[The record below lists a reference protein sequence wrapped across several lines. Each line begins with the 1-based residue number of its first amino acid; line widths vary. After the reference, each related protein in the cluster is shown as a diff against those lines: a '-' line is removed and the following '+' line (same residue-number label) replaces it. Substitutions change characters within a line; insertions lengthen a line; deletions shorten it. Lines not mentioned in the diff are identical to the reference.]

1 MNVVERRN
9 PDETRA
15 RILEVAWDLF
25 RQLGARTTIGDVA
38 RELGMSSAN
47 VYRFYPSKQALCEA
61 VATSQLAALTR
72 SAQDIATRP
81 GSASERIR
89 ATMVMMYHF
98 MRDQML
104 NQSRVHEI
112 VDIAISENW
121 PAIEAFKQECH
132 AVVVGLIAEGQ
143 ARGEFG
149 SGDPMLLAAQTLCAC
164 AGVHHPILIA
174 QWRDSPSA
182 IPPEA
187 VVDFALRALANK
199 EPFATPV
206 GG

>member
-9 PDETRA
+9 PEDTRA
-15 RILEVAWDLF
+15 RILEVAWVLF

-47 VYRFYPSKQALCEA
+47 VYRFYASKQALCEA
-61 VATSQLAALTR
+61 VAASQLGALTECAR
-72 SAQDIATRP
+72 GIAAGP

-89 ATMVMMYHF
+89 ATMMMMYEA

-112 VDIAISENW
+112 VDVAIAENW
-121 PAIEAFKQECH
+121 PAIEAFKQDTC
-132 AVVVGLIAEGQ
+132 AIVVGLVVEGQ
-143 ARGEFG
+143 GLGEFG
-149 SGDPMLLAAQTLCAC
+149 PGDPTLLAAQAMCAC
-164 AGVHHPILIA
+164 AGVHHPTLIA
-174 QWRDSPSA
+174 QMRGSPSHV
-182 IPPEA
+182 PPEA

-199 EPFATPV
+199 EPCPFF
-206 GG
+206 GGG